1 MAKYKPY
8 DYNQMNMVPV
18 SLDKQLTPGTLEF
31 AMHYIIEEHLDL
43 SIFNPRYKNDVI
55 GRKAIDPKVLLKII
69 LLAYSRGLTS
79 SRQIEKACREN
90 IIFMAMTCGDIPDH
104 TTIATFVSSME
115 QEITQIFIQVLMICE
130 EEGLLGGTHFSID
143 GVKLPS
149 NASKECSGK
158 FDELRSKK
166 ENIERK
172 VKEAIKEHNDED
184 KGKTNKK
191 EDDHEN
197 RLRKLKQKAEKI
209 DKFLK
214 ENEPRK
220 GSSGKEVQSNT
231 TDNESAKMVTSHGVI
246 QGYNANAIVD
256 EKTQI
261 ITYAEAFG
269 ENEDSVHTKPMI
281 EGAANHL
288 EQLGHKE
295 PLKDKIITA
304 DSSYYSTKSITFC
317 EEYGID
323 AYIPDSKFR
332 KRDPRLQGTGKY
344 KRATNRD
351 KSNHRKGNDL
361 FTIKDFK
368 FNENGRLI
376 CPSGAALYVCNKN
389 FKTNQGLQGI
399 YYRAPITACRNCT
412 LRSKCLRKPETE
424 SRQVAYIFYD
434 KSADSITAKM
444 KAKIDSFH
452 GRKIYSKRLGNIE
465 PVFANIRARKRMD
478 RFTLRGRT
486 KVNIQWRL
494 YCLVHNIEKIINFGT
509 SSLITV

>member
-1 MAKYKPY
+1 MAKYRNDNP
-8 DYNQMNMVPV
+8 DQTRMFAL
-18 SLDKQLTPGTLEF
+18 SLDKQLTPNTLEYTI
-31 AMHYIIEEHLDL
+31 HHIVENLDL
-43 SIFNPRYKNDVI
+43 SIIDSRYKNDEV
-55 GRKAIDPKVLLKII
+55 GRKAIDPKILLKII
-69 LLAYSRGLTS
+69 LLGYSRGLIS
-79 SRQIEKACREN
+79 SRQIERACREN
-90 IIFMAMTCGDIPDH
+90 IIFMTMTCTDVPDH
-104 TTIATFVSSME
+104 TTIATFVSSMKE
-115 QEITQIFIQVLMICE
+115 EVTQIFTQVLLVCE

-158 FDELRSKK
+158 FDELKSKK

-172 VKEAIKEHNDED
+172 VKEAIKEHNDKD
-184 KGKTNKK
+184 KSGKKDD
-191 EDDHEN
+191 DDHEN
-197 RLRKLKQKAEKI
+197 RIRKLKQKAEKI

-256 EKTQI
+256 DKTQV

-269 ENEDSVHTKPMI
+269 ENEDSVHTMPMI
-281 EGAANHL
+281 EGAANQLEHL
-288 EQLGHKE
+288 GYKE

-317 EEYGID
+317 EEYGVD

-332 KRDPRLQGTGKY
+332 KRDPRLQDAGKY
-344 KRATNRD
+344 KRATNKD
-351 KSNHRKGNDL
+351 KSNHRRGKGL

-368 FNENGRLI
+368 FNENGRLT
-376 CPSGAALYVCNKN
+376 CPAGTALYVCNKN
-389 FKTNQGLQGI
+389 FKTKQGLQGI
-399 YYRAPITACRNCT
+399 YYRAPITACRNCS
-412 LRSKCLRKPETE
+412 LRSKCLRKAETD
-424 SRQVAYIFYD
+424 SRQVAYIFYN
-434 KSADSITAKM
+434 KSAESITARM
-444 KAKIDSFH
+444 KAKIDSIH
-452 GRKIYSKRLGNIE
+452 GRKIYSKRLGNVE

-478 RFTLRGRT
+478 RFTLRSRT

-494 YCLVHNIEKIINFGT
+494 YCLVHNIEKIMNFGN
-509 SSLITV
+509 SSFITA

>member
-18 SLDKQLTPGTLEF
+18 SLDKQLSPGTLEF
-31 AMHYIIEEHLDL
+31 AIHHIIEEHLDL
-43 SIFNPRYKNDVI
+43 GMFNFRYKNDII

-69 LLAYSRGLTS
+69 LLGYSRGLTS
-79 SRQIEKACREN
+79 SRLLEKACREN
-90 IIFMAMTCGDIPDH
+90 IIFMAMTCGEIPDH

-115 QEITQIFIQVLMICE
+115 QEITQIFTQILMICE

-158 FDELRSKK
+158 FDELKSKK
-166 ENIERK
+166 ENIEKK
-172 VKEAIKEHNDED
+172 VKEVIKEHNDED
-184 KGKTNKK
+184 KGKKNKK
-191 EDDHEN
+191 DDTHDN
-197 RLRKLKQKAEKI
+197 RLKKLKQKAEKI

-269 ENEDSVHTKPMI
+269 ENEDSVHVQPML
-281 EGAANHL
+281 EGANKNLKEA
-288 EQLGHKE
+288 GHKE
-295 PLKDKIITA
+295 SLINKVISA
-304 DSSYYSTKSITFC
+304 DSSYYSRESIKLCDDF
-317 EEYGID
+317 GVD

-332 KRDPRLQGTGKY
+332 KRDTRFQGIEKY

-351 KSNHRKGNDL
+351 KTNHRKGKGL
-361 FTIKDFK
+361 FTVKDFK
-368 FNENGRLI
+368 FNENGRLV
-376 CPSGAALYVCNKN
+376 CPAGAALYISSRN
-389 FKTNQGLQGI
+389 FKTKQGLKGI
-399 YYRAPITACRNCT
+399 NYRAPKTACRNCEFKA
-412 LRSKCLRKPETE
+412 KCLRNLNTE
-424 SRQVAYIFYD
+424 SRQILIFYNND
-434 KSADSITAKM
+434 YETITDRM
-444 KAKIDSFH
+444 KKKIDSPY
-452 GRKIYSKRLGNIE
+452 GRKTYSKRLGNVE
-465 PVFANIRARKRMD
+465 PVFANIRAQKRMD
-478 RFTLRGRT
+478 RFTLRSRA

-494 YCLVHNIEKIINFGT
+494 YCLVHNIEKIVNFGQ
-509 SSLITV
+509 SYAEIL